1 MLLLGL
7 AIVFG
12 LVAFVCN
19 IIVLIDAFQNEVWKG
34 ILSLFCGFYLLYY
47 MFAEFSHE
55 KKGLI
60 LAGSIGAGIIG
71 TICNLMWQSQN
82 LGL

>member
-19 IIVLIDAFQNEVWKG
+19 IIILIDAFQNEVWKG
-34 ILSLFCGFYLLYY
+34 ILCLVCAFYLLYY

-60 LAGSIGAGIIG
+60 LAGSLGAGIIG
-71 TICNLMWQSQN
+71 GICNMMWQAQQF
-82 LGL
+82 GL